1 MNDDQDRV
9 AAGYDAVYAAL
20 PRSPTFHRIWREH
33 ATGMDY
39 PEGFEHISFLTLTE
53 MRAVAV
59 ALQLTAGATLVDLA
73 CGMGGPG
80 LWIARESGAK
90 LRGID
95 VSSVAVTNARARAA
109 TLGLSGIAEFSEG
122 TFAATRLPDE
132 AADGVMS
139 VDALQYAPD
148 KQAAMDEAARILRSG
163 GRLVFACFELESAQ
177 VAGLPVL
184 GTDPIGDYQPL
195 LERAGFDIVSYG
207 ETAGWLDRLT
217 SAYQAIVDAKGPITK
232 EMGEPATQALLAEIV
247 LTLQI
252 KPYRRRVLAAA
263 IRR

>member
-1 MNDDQDRV
+1 
-9 AAGYDAVYAAL
+9 
-20 PRSPTFHRIWREH
+20 
-33 ATGMDY
+33 
-39 PEGFEHISFLTLTE
+39 
-53 MRAVAV
+53 
-59 ALQLTAGATLVDLA
+59 
-73 CGMGGPG
+73 MGGPG
-80 LWIARESGAK
+80 LWIARESGAT

-95 VSSVAVTNARARAA
+95 VSAVAVANARTRAA
-109 TLGLSGIAEFSEG
+109 TLNLSSIAQFSEG
-122 TFAATRLPDE
+122 TFAATRMPD
-132 AADGVMS
+132 ASADGLMS

-163 GRLVFACFELESAQ
+163 GRFVFASFELEPAR

-217 SAYQAIVDAKGPITK
+217 SAYQAIVDAKDALTK
-232 EMGEPATQALLAEIV
+232 EMGEPATRSLLGEIA

-252 KPYRRRVLAAA
+252 KPYRSRVLVVAS
-263 IRR
+263 RN